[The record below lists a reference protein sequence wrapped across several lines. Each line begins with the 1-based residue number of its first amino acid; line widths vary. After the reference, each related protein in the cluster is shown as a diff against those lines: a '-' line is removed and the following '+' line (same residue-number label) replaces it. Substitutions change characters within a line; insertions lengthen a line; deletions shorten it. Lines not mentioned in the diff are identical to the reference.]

1 MLRNFFFKPLAVTA
15 SFFQDQSRNG
25 SLNQRSATKSNNN
38 VRQISAFIIESLFNN
53 GGMGVNYAEES
64 TFTRESKS
72 LDFIDYDGREDL
84 EPKYNKSYLDLVK
97 ERRSKIRALLWKQRL
112 LDPIVRETDLN
123 QKIFRERNRGTIHII
138 AQSMLDILYNEHL
151 MELHNQSQ
159 RFVEL
164 MWISIETTIKRR
176 ALILHYH
183 HTPSRLKISP
193 LNQSSA
199 TRMSRHFERT
209 VPKRNSALNLEPI
222 VIDAFDNSD
231 LLAAYDLTLVGRVLN
246 TNLQAHRVKALL
258 ALMPQAWQ
266 LEGRVQGVE
275 VGRGKFHFRFNTE
288 EDLRGVLE
296 KRPFFFDQWM
306 FPLERWVPSV
316 RTDFL
321 STMIFTVFI
330 EGIPDHYLKEQ
341 TVTGIGGKLGELISW
356 DVKQAKV
363 RVSVECEKPLQFER
377 RLQFSATGDE
387 VVISFQYEK
396 LQKWCFICNRM
407 THDGKRCPELEK
419 ERAHVPKHGY
429 NDRNLR
435 QQDVLR
441 GELSPYNGHGKA
453 PKYQQAA
460 KPTINR
466 KLFADKEVSPKVK
479 PGRSSDKPD
488 AETTKAWVV
497 KSFGNK
503 GTSKAKEP
511 EKKVSHDEKNENSK
525 KKSFKQ
531 ASWYREPNVEL
542 TKAASDPGKVPN
554 RGSLSKQVPKLVTQG
569 KENSSVCSQVMV
581 NPADVDV
588 DEVISPLKDL
598 LKAKKPSERCEERGG
613 RRGNPIKSRLGTRA
627 DAALHARKK
636 IARSPYR
643 DYNSRKR
650 QAVSHDN
657 APKKRLFEDEN
668 QEKRDRGSIPLPP
681 TVGPANGKKKEEP
694 KKLVVDEIP
703 PANPI

>member
-1 MLRNFFFKPLAVTA
+1 
-15 SFFQDQSRNG
+15 
-25 SLNQRSATKSNNN
+25 
-38 VRQISAFIIESLFNN
+38 
-53 GGMGVNYAEES
+53 MGVNYAEES

-112 LDPIVRETDLN
+112 LDPI
-123 QKIFRERNRGTIHII
+123 
-138 AQSMLDILYNEHL
+138 
-151 MELHNQSQ
+151 
-159 RFVEL
+159 
-164 MWISIETTIKRR
+164 
-176 ALILHYH
+176 
-183 HTPSRLKISP
+183 
-193 LNQSSA
+193 
-199 TRMSRHFERT
+199 
-209 VPKRNSALNLEPI
+209 
-222 VIDAFDNSD
+222 
-231 LLAAYDLTLVGRVLN
+231 
-246 TNLQAHRVKALL
+246 
-258 ALMPQAWQ
+258 
-266 LEGRVQGVE
+266 
-275 VGRGKFHFRFNTE
+275 
-288 EDLRGVLE
+288 
-296 KRPFFFDQWM
+296 
-306 FPLERWVPSV
+306 
-316 RTDFL
+316 
-321 STMIFTVFI
+321 
-330 EGIPDHYLKEQ
+330 
-341 TVTGIGGKLGELISW
+341 
-356 DVKQAKV
+356 
-363 RVSVECEKPLQFER
+363 
-377 RLQFSATGDE
+377 
-387 VVISFQYEK
+387 
-396 LQKWCFICNRM
+396 
-407 THDGKRCPELEK
+407 
-419 ERAHVPKHGY
+419 
-429 NDRNLR
+429 
-435 QQDVLR
+435 
-441 GELSPYNGHGKA
+441 
-453 PKYQQAA
+453 
-460 KPTINR
+460 
-466 KLFADKEVSPKVK
+466 
-479 PGRSSDKPD
+479 
-488 AETTKAWVV
+488 
-497 KSFGNK
+497 

-681 TVGPANGKKKEEP
+681 TVG
-694 KKLVVDEIP
+694 
-703 PANPI
+703 